1 MYLAPARKEKT
12 CVYLLPHTRA
22 ARYLNRE
29 WKVLGNRGT
38 PVLGMFFFNS
48 VELRGAHYLLGVL
61 EPSFIVLC
69 VFK

>member
-38 PVLGMFFFNS
+38 PVLGKFFLIQWNF
-48 VELRGAHYLLGVL
+48 EGLIIY
-61 EPSFIVLC
+61 
-69 VFK
+69 